1 MPIVSLNPI
10 NEIHPIDA
18 GEREAM
24 KTREPGTAAPHD
36 DGETHSPMI
45 PRAPAAPTA
54 LIAEDEPPIAAAL
67 QRELATAWPAL
78 RIVATVGNGHDAIER
93 IGALQPDIAFLDIS
107 MPGATGL
114 DVARACANLASPPQI
129 VFVTAYDEYALDAF
143 DAAAI
148 DYLLKPV
155 DASRL
160 ARTVERLRA
169 RLARVPEDTSPGG
182 NVNADLQRLLAQLE
196 QITRSVQ
203 PVQPESR
210 PLESARS
217 APLRYLRASIGSD
230 IRIVPVEEVL
240 YFEAADKYV
249 VVTTRTGELLIRT
262 SLKEL
267 CAQLDPERF
276 WQVHRSTVVNVDH
289 VESATV
295 STLGKMS
302 LKLRGFDGT
311 VAVSRQYAHLFRQ
324 M

>member
-1 MPIVSLNPI
+1 
-10 NEIHPIDA
+10 
-18 GEREAM
+18 M
-24 KTREPGTAAPHD
+24 KTREPRTAASNAD
-36 DGETHSPMI
+36 VEGHSPEM
-45 PRAPAAPTA
+45 RCAPTA

-67 QRELATAWPAL
+67 QRELAAAWPAL
-78 RIVATVGNGHDAIER
+78 RIVATVDNGRDAIER

-129 VFVTAYDEYALDAF
+129 VFVTAYDQYALDAF

-169 RLARVPEDTSPGG
+169 PLARSPMDAAPTAD
-182 NVNADLQRLLAQLE
+182 VHADLQRVLGQLE
-196 QITRSVQ
+196 QITRSVR
-203 PVQPESR
+203 PDSR
-210 PLESARS
+210 SPDSARS
-217 APLRYLRASIGSD
+217 AQSAQTAQTAPLRYLRASSGSD
-230 IRIVPVEEVL
+230 IRIVPVEDVL

-267 CAQLDPERF
+267 CAQLDPTRF
-276 WQVHRSTVVNVDH
+276 WQVHRSTVVNVDQ
-289 VESATV
+289 VESASV
-295 STLGKMS
+295 NTLGKMS
-302 LKLRGFDGT
+302 LKLRGYAHA
-311 VAVSRQYAHLFRQ
+311 VAVSKQYAHLFRQ

>member
-1 MPIVSLNPI
+1 
-10 NEIHPIDA
+10 
-18 GEREAM
+18 M
-24 KTREPGTAAPHD
+24 KTRQPRTAASNPD
-36 DGETHSPMI
+36 DERHSPET
-45 PRAPAAPTA
+45 RRAPTA

-67 QRELATAWPAL
+67 QRELAAAWPAL
-78 RIVATVGNGHDAIER
+78 RIVATVDNGRDAIER

-129 VFVTAYDEYALDAF
+129 VFVTAYDQYALDAF

-169 RLARVPEDTSPGG
+169 PLARSP
-182 NVNADLQRLLAQLE
+182 VDAAPAADVHADLQRVLGQLE
-196 QITRSVQ
+196 QITRSVRLD
-203 PVQPESR
+203 SR
-210 PLESARS
+210 SQDSARS
-217 APLRYLRASIGSD
+217 APTAAPTAPLRYLRASSGSD
-230 IRIVPVEEVL
+230 IRIVPVEDVL

-267 CAQLDPERF
+267 CAQLDPSRF
-276 WQVHRSTVVNVDH
+276 WQVHRSTVVNVDQ

-302 LKLRGFDGT
+302 LKLRGYAHA
-311 VAVSRQYAHLFRQ
+311 VAVSKQYAHLFRQ

>member
-1 MPIVSLNPI
+1 
-10 NEIHPIDA
+10 
-18 GEREAM
+18 M
-24 KTREPGTAAPHD
+24 KTRQPRTAASSGD
-36 DGETHSPMI
+36 DERHSPEM
-45 PRAPAAPTA
+45 RRAPTA

-67 QRELATAWPAL
+67 QRELTAAWPAL
-78 RIVATVGNGHDAIER
+78 RIVATVDNGRDAIER

-114 DVARACANLASPPQI
+114 DVARACADLASPPQI
-129 VFVTAYDEYALDAF
+129 VFVTAYDQYALDAF

-169 RLARVPEDTSPGG
+169 PLARSPMDAAPAAD
-182 NVNADLQRLLAQLE
+182 VHADLQRVLGQLE

-203 PVQPESR
+203 LDSR
-210 PLESARS
+210 SQDSARSAQS
-217 APLRYLRASIGSD
+217 APLRYLRASSGSD
-230 IRIVPVEEVL
+230 IRIVPVDDVL

-267 CAQLDPERF
+267 CAQLDPARF
-276 WQVHRSTVVNVDH
+276 WQVHRSTVVNVDQ

-302 LKLRGFDGT
+302 LKLRGYARA
-311 VAVSRQYAHLFRQ
+311 VAVSKQYAHLFRQ

>member
-1 MPIVSLNPI
+1 
-10 NEIHPIDA
+10 
-18 GEREAM
+18 M
-24 KTREPGTAAPHD
+24 KTRQPRTAVSNAGARP
-36 DGETHSPMI
+36 SPEM
-45 PRAPAAPTA
+45 RRAPTA

-67 QRELATAWPAL
+67 QRELTAAWPAL
-78 RIVATVGNGHDAIER
+78 HIVATVDNGRDAIER

-114 DVARACANLASPPQI
+114 DVARACANLTSPPQI
-129 VFVTAYDEYALDAF
+129 VFVTAYDQYALDAF

-169 RLARVPEDTSPGG
+169 PFARPPMDATPASDVH
-182 NVNADLQRLLAQLE
+182 ADLQRVLGQLE

-203 PVQPESR
+203 LDSR
-210 PLESARS
+210 SQDGARIAQS
-217 APLRYLRASIGSD
+217 APLRYLRASSGSD

-267 CAQLDPERF
+267 CAQLDPARF
-276 WQVHRSTVVNVDH
+276 WQVHRSTVVNVDQ

-302 LKLRGFDGT
+302 LKLRGYARA
-311 VAVSRQYAHLFRQ
+311 VAVSKQYAHLFRQ

>member
-1 MPIVSLNPI
+1 
-10 NEIHPIDA
+10 
-18 GEREAM
+18 M
-24 KTREPGTAAPHD
+24 KTRQPRTAASNED
-36 DGETHSPMI
+36 DERHLPQT
-45 PRAPAAPTA
+45 RRAPTA

-67 QRELATAWPAL
+67 QRELAAAWPAL
-78 RIVATVGNGHDAIER
+78 RIVATVDNGRDAIER

-114 DVARACANLASPPQI
+114 DVARSCANLASPPQI
-129 VFVTAYDEYALDAF
+129 VFVTAYDQYALDAF

-169 RLARVPEDTSPGG
+169 PLARSPMDAAPASD
-182 NVNADLQRLLAQLE
+182 VHADLQRVLGQLE
-196 QITRSVQ
+196 QITRSVRRDTGSQ
-203 PVQPESR
+203 DGAR
-210 PLESARS
+210 SARTPQS
-217 APLRYLRASIGSD
+217 APLRYLRASSGSD

-267 CAQLDPERF
+267 CAQLDPARF
-276 WQVHRSTVVNVDH
+276 WQVHRSTVVNVDQ
-289 VESATV
+289 VESASV
-295 STLGKMS
+295 NTLGKMS
-302 LKLRGFDGT
+302 LKLRGYARA
-311 VAVSRQYAHLFRQ
+311 VAVSKQYAHLFRQ